1 MGEVGMELTRHFF
14 RRFFDNDTVRPE
26 GDTLTTVVRAL
37 AAVSVPGMMAAFWLQ
52 NQYPGRSTWGS
63 ISDQYFFVVY
73 SFVAMGGVAI
83 FEWEMLFPDRM
94 DFLILSPLPLGRLRM
109 LGTKAAALVGFLLLF
124 LVSCNLFCGFGL
136 PLVSKGEVGRQLVAH
151 WVAVLLAGGFAA
163 LLVLALGGVL
173 LCVLGGRWFRVISPA
188 MQLVS
193 VAVLALLMVHYVRY
207 GGSLEQILA
216 EPLGWGR
223 WMPPFWFL
231 GVYECLLHGDAAPG
245 FARELAGYGVHATE
259 IVAAVVLVTYP
270 LAWARMRRLA
280 IEGTSLRRGSGV
292 IQRSV
297 GWCIRFIRTGKSKG
311 KIQGSHAALRMTKI
325 FAVVRF
331 LKAPAERAAF
341 GFVGRT
347 IARENRYQAYLAIY
361 GGVGLALA
369 MACAVGIG
377 PGGLVLND
385 EGLHAVMPLVLFWG
399 IAGLRTAFGLPL
411 NLTAGWIFRVTGVD
425 LNACAAGTRRWV
437 LTTAMGCGCGVLALL
452 ALAGWDWRRMLV
464 QAVVGASLCVLLTD
478 GFHSSDKRVPFNRPR
493 LPGRTNL
500 PMMLTL
506 YVGVLPVGIYG
517 AIAVE
522 AQLEQ
527 HLWRLATIALGT
539 ALIHAGVK
547 QLRSGP
553 AEVEE
558 EMEGYEDEFQI
569 LGLS

>member
-1 MGEVGMELTRHFF
+1 MGEVGMVLTRHFF

-37 AAVSVPGMMAAFWLQ
+37 AAVSMPGMVAAFWLQ
-52 NQYPGRSTWGS
+52 NQYPGRSAWGS

-94 DFLILSPLPLGRLRM
+94 DFLILSPLPLGPWRM
-109 LGTKAAALVGFLLLF
+109 LGAKAAALAGFLMLF
-124 LVSCNLFCGFGL
+124 LVSGNVFGGFGL
-136 PLVSKGEVGRQLVAH
+136 PLVSKGDLGRQLVAH

-173 LCVLGGRWFRVISPA
+173 LCVLGGRWFRVVSPA

-193 VAVLALLMVHYVRY
+193 VAALALSMVHYVRY
-207 GGSLEQILA
+207 GGSLQRTLA
-216 EPLGWGR
+216 EPLGWSR

-259 IVAAVVLVTYP
+259 IAAAVVLVTYP
-270 LAWARMRRLA
+270 LAWARMRRRA
-280 IEGTSLRRGSGV
+280 IEGASLRRGAGG
-292 IQRSV
+292 IKV
-297 GWCIRFIRTGKSKG
+297 G
-311 KIQGSHAALRMTKI
+311 
-325 FAVVRF
+325 RF
-331 LKAPAERAAF
+331 LEAPAERAAF
-341 GFVGRT
+341 GFVGQT
-347 IARENRYQAYLAIY
+347 ISRENRYQAYLAIY

-369 MACAVGIG
+369 IACAVGIG
-377 PGGLVLND
+377 PGGLVLDD
-385 EGLHAVMPLVLFWG
+385 EGLHAVMPLVLFWA

-425 LNACAAGTRRWV
+425 LNACAAGTRSWV
-437 LTTAMGCGCGVLALL
+437 LATALGCWGGVLALL
-452 ALAGWDWRRMLV
+452 ALAGWDWRRLLV

-506 YVGVLPVGIYG
+506 YVGVLPVGVYG

-522 AQLEQ
+522 VQLEQ

-539 ALIHAGVK
+539 ALIHAGVS